1 METSSI
7 KNVRIGDVLLEYGYI
22 TQKQLEEALDYQ
34 KQNKGKRIGAVLIE
48 LGAITERQVLQ
59 ALAQRLHLKLIDIS
73 TVTINIEA
81 VGLIPQQLAEKY
93 DMLAIDRE
101 DNVLTVAVNDP
112 MNLYAIEDIRQL
124 TGLQLQLLLTE
135 SKPLERAI
143 RYYYS
148 EVSARKAAHKANR
161 SVEETITQI
170 EVEEGD
176 DDDTPIVNLLNSLI
190 SRAYE
195 TNTSDIHIEPFE
207 KQTIVRMRIDG
218 VLVEYVTLQKSLHH
232 SLIARIKIIAD
243 LDIAEKRIPQDGHFR
258 TNIEG
263 NLINIRVSVIPT
275 VFGEKAVLRLLA
287 SNSVIEHEH
296 SYGMNEETYE
306 KFSQMLKSPNG
317 IIYLTGPTG
326 SGKSTTL
333 YMVLEELSKRK
344 VNISTIEDPV
354 EKNVPRINQM
364 QVNNVAGL
372 TFETGL
378 RALLRQDPDIIMV
391 GETRDT
397 QTATISVRAAI
408 TGHLVFSTLHTNDA
422 CSSII
427 RLSDMG
433 LERYMIASSLVGVV
447 AQRLMRKICPEC
459 ATEVEMT
466 QEEEQF
472 VGHKIPKVMKAK
484 GCPACNYTGY
494 KGRIAIHEILNIDR
508 TVREMILD
516 GATVEELKD
525 YAVLN
530 QGMKTLKESGI
541 ELVEK
546 KITTMEELIKVA
558 YYS

>member
-161 SVEETITQI
+161 SAEETITQI

-525 YAVLN
+525 YAVSN

>member
-48 LGAITERQVLQ
+48 LGAITERQMLQ

-195 TNTSDIHIEPFE
+195 ANTSDIHIEPFE

-287 SNSVIEHEH
+287 SNSVIEYEH

-525 YAVLN
+525 YAVSN
-530 QGMKTLKESGI
+530 QGMKTLKQSGI

>member
-48 LGAITERQVLQ
+48 LGAITERQMLQ

-287 SNSVIEHEH
+287 SNSVIEYEH

-484 GCPACNYTGY
+484 GCSACNYTGY

-525 YAVLN
+525 YAVSN
-530 QGMKTLKESGI
+530 QGMKTLKQSGI

>member
-378 RALLRQDPDIIMV
+378 RALLRQ
-391 GETRDT
+391 
-397 QTATISVRAAI
+397 
-408 TGHLVFSTLHTNDA
+408 
-422 CSSII
+422 
-427 RLSDMG
+427 
-433 LERYMIASSLVGVV
+433 Y
-447 AQRLMRKICPEC
+447 
-459 ATEVEMT
+459 
-466 QEEEQF
+466 
-472 VGHKIPKVMKAK
+472 
-484 GCPACNYTGY
+484 
-494 KGRIAIHEILNIDR
+494 GRRN
-508 TVREMILD
+508 
-516 GATVEELKD
+516 
-525 YAVLN
+525 
-530 QGMKTLKESGI
+530 S
-541 ELVEK
+541 
-546 KITTMEELIKVA
+546 
-558 YYS
+558 

>member
-525 YAVLN
+525 YAVSN

>member
-34 KQNKGKRIGAVLIE
+34 KQNKGKRIGTVLIE

-525 YAVLN
+525 YAVSN

>member
-22 TQKQLEEALDYQ
+22 TESQLKKALDYQ

-48 LGAITERQVLQ
+48 LGAITEKQMLQ
-59 ALAQRLHLKLIDIS
+59 ALAKRLHLKLIDIS
-73 TVTINIEA
+73 TQTINIEA
-81 VGLIPQQLAEKY
+81 VERIPQQLAEKY
-93 DMLAIDRE
+93 DMLAIDCE
-101 DNVLTVAVNDP
+101 EGILTVAVNDP

-124 TGLQLQLLLTE
+124 TGLSLQLLLTE

-143 RYYYS
+143 RYYYA

-170 EVEEGD
+170 EVEEGE

-207 KQTIVRMRIDG
+207 NKTIVRMRIDG
-218 VLVEYVTLQKSLHH
+218 ILVEYVTLQKSLHN
-232 SLIARIKIIAD
+232 SLIARIKIMGD
-243 LDIAEKRIPQDGHFR
+243 LDIAERRIPQDGHFR
-258 TNIEG
+258 TSIEG

-287 SNSVIEHEH
+287 SNSVIEYKD
-296 SYGMNEETYE
+296 SYGMDAETYV

-391 GETRDT
+391 GETRDA
-397 QTATISVRAAI
+397 QTAKISVRAAI

-422 CSSII
+422 CSSVI
-427 RLSDMG
+427 RLADMG

-447 AQRLMRKICPEC
+447 AQRLMRKVCPEC
-459 ATEVEMT
+459 KEVGEMT
-466 QEEEQF
+466 KEEENF
-472 VGHKIPKVMKAK
+472 VGHKVRCVMRPK

-494 KGRIAIHEILNIDR
+494 KGRIAIHEVLNIDPN
-508 TVREMILD
+508 VREMISN
-516 GATVEELKD
+516 GATVEELKE
-525 YAVLN
+525 YAIFK
-530 QGMKTLKESGI
+530 QGMKTLKQGGI

-546 KITTMEELIKVA
+546 GITTIDELLKVA

>member
-48 LGAITERQVLQ
+48 LGAITERQMLQ

-287 SNSVIEHEH
+287 SNSVIEYEH

-525 YAVLN
+525 YAVSN
-530 QGMKTLKESGI
+530 QGMKTLKQSGI

>member
-525 YAVLN
+525 YAVSN

-546 KITTMEELIKVA
+546 KITTMEELLKVA

>member
-22 TQKQLEEALDYQ
+22 TQKQLEQALDYQ

-48 LGAITERQVLQ
+48 LGAITERQMLQ

-391 GETRDT
+391 GETRDA

-472 VGHKIPKVMKAK
+472 VGHRISKVMKAK

-525 YAVLN
+525 YAVSN